1 MGTRDFRHHEPKKA
15 KKGTKKPLVS
25 EVLSAPTTVEVIKTK
40 GKKEK
45 SEWWEKEAK
54 GTEEGK

>member
-1 MGTRDFRHHEPKKA
+1 MGTRDFRHHEHKKPKKGA
-15 KKGTKKPLVS
+15 KKPLVS
-25 EVLSAPTTVEVIKTK
+25 EVLAMPVSVEVIKTK

-45 SEWWEKEAK
+45 GWEEER